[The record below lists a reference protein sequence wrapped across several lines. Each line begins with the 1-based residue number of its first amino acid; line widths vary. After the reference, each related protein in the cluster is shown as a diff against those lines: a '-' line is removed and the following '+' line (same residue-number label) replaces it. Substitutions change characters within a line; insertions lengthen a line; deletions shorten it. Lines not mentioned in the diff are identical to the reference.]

1 MIHNI
6 RSILKEFLYE
16 HKFYFI
22 VYIILI
28 ILNYPF
34 DNIVI
39 PRIYSSFFDA
49 ISLKPNKN
57 SIYLKYGFIF
67 VLALSLINI
76 SGYFI
81 DIIQSHITPEL
92 EMYLKNKI
100 FTYILKNNESN
111 YSQISTAEF
120 INTYEQIPHSILTFI
135 IYFMKYVLP
144 EIITLCVINI
154 YFYFINWRLG
164 FVTSMILIIYIYY
177 YKSYLHKCMKKN
189 KNKTKQSLII
199 KKKIEDKITNIFSIY
214 SNGKLNDE
222 IEKNKEIN
230 LKNNTIIKDSL
241 KCDNNITFFND
252 NYTILLFVVLNGVS
266 IYLFKK
272 NIINHTILLA
282 LLFTIMFL
290 PRCINT
296 LSWSL
301 PELKEYYIQLV
312 DNNEIIKNLSEYN
325 DKKNNDNKLHIND
338 GHIIMRNVYFSYN
351 NDTRYLIHN
360 LNLEIKPQQK
370 VALLGDSGNGKSTI
384 IKLLTGYYKI
394 QKGEIVIDSQNIY
407 DYDINNIRQNISY
420 VGQNNTLFNTT
431 ILENIQY
438 GNNMS
443 KYDIENI
450 IQSINIREIFMNL
463 PHGLDTYVGVNGDK
477 LSGGQKQIIHILR
490 CIFKNNKIVILDEP
504 TSSIDIHH
512 KEYVINAIKKLSE
525 NKTLILITHDK
536 ELLELVDRKIYIK
549 NGIII
554 KDTDR

>member
-1 MIHNI
+1 
-6 RSILKEFLYE
+6 
-16 HKFYFI
+16 
-22 VYIILI
+22 
-28 ILNYPF
+28 
-34 DNIVI
+34 
-39 PRIYSSFFDA
+39 
-49 ISLKPNKN
+49 
-57 SIYLKYGFIF
+57 
-67 VLALSLINI
+67 
-76 SGYFI
+76 
-81 DIIQSHITPEL
+81 
-92 EMYLKNKI
+92 
-100 FTYILKNNESN
+100 
-111 YSQISTAEF
+111 
-120 INTYEQIPHSILTFI
+120 
-135 IYFMKYVLP
+135 
-144 EIITLCVINI
+144 
-154 YFYFINWRLG
+154 
-164 FVTSMILIIYIYY
+164 
-177 YKSYLHKCMKKN
+177 MKKN

-360 LNLEIKPQQK
+360 LNLEIKPKQK

-394 QKGEIVIDSQNIY
+394 QKGEILIDSQNIY

-477 LSGGQKQIIHILR
+477 LSSGQKQIIHILR

-525 NKTLILITHDK
+525 NKTLIIITHDK
-536 ELLELVDRKIYIK
+536 TLLELVDRKIYIK

-554 KDTDR
+554 KDTDRYDNMII